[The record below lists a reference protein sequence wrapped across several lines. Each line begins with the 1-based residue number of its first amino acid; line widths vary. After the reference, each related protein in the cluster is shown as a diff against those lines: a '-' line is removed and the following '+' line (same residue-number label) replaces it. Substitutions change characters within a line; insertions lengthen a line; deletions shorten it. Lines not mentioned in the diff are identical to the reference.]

1 MVSRPL
7 PLDADPA
14 EIASSLRLQNG
25 PHSAWILASHQ
36 VDLAAE
42 AGDKKALIFWRRVV
56 RSLDELEG

>member
-14 EIASSLRLQNG
+14 EIASSMRLQHG
-25 PHSAWILASHQ
+25 PHSAWLLATHET
-36 VDLAAE
+36 DKAAA

-56 RSLDELEG
+56 NFLDEFEK